1 MGLKSLRNFWQTDR
15 RYLLMLGAVG
25 VLPWIFSGVI
35 GWFVAGYVLDATHA
49 EWFMAAF
56 YPTSI
61 LTMALGLTPTT
72 FIAALSGFL
81 FGWKGFAGVV
91 ITYTAA
97 SIVGRWLGIWL
108 NGFFTGSTRFGS
120 PAANQLLS
128 RLESDSFWLLF
139 FCRLSPVLS
148 FALTNAAL
156 GRMRFK
162 PVTYVAATLAGMLP
176 RTTLFFYAGTQ
187 AATWNEAFRN
197 GQSPGIRMVMVLIFV
212 GVSLVGLAVIVKK
225 ALAKLCAT
233 IPVVAPTAPALGGAA
248 ERRGN

>member
-1 MGLKSLRNFWQTDR
+1 
-15 RYLLMLGAVG
+15 MLGAVG
-25 VLPWIFSGVI
+25 FLPWMFSGVI
-35 GWFVAGYVLDATHA
+35 GWFVVGYVLNATHA

-56 YPTSI
+56 YAASI

-81 FGWKGFAGVV
+81 FGWKGFPGVV

-97 SIVGRWLGIWL
+97 AIIGRRLGIWL
-108 NGFFTGSTRFGS
+108 NGFATGRTRFAN
-120 PAANQLLS
+120 PAANQLFN

-162 PVTYVAATLAGMLP
+162 PLTFVGATLAGMLP
-176 RTTLFFYAGTQ
+176 RTALFFYTGTQ
-187 AATWNEAFRN
+187 AATWNEAIRN
-197 GQSPGIRMVMVLIFV
+197 GQSPGLRMVLVLMFV
-212 GVSLVGLAVIVKK
+212 GISLVGLAIIVKN
-225 ALAKLCAT
+225 ALAKLCAS
-233 IPVVAPTAPALGGAA
+233 IPVCRTAPPKPAP
-248 ERRGN
+248 